1 MTLVNN
7 YKLNS
12 AKTDRIHL
20 PCELTDDLN
29 WTAMEA
35 VWTRGKDIEDISN
48 IEAYLVPHVSR
59 RRPTIGFI
67 LKIITNDG
75 QQISARVY
83 VPTAPE
89 IVANILDRFFEAG
102 APGLDAVY
110 HRWFEEQHRDY
121 HNRCGRSAS

>member
-1 MTLVNN
+1 MILTNN

-12 AKTDRIHL
+12 AKNDRIYL

-48 IEAYLVPHVSR
+48 IEAYLVPRVSR

-75 QQISARVY
+75 QQISALVY

-110 HRWFEEQHRDY
+110 RECFEEQHRDY
-121 HNRCGRSAS
+121 NGCWRSAS